1 MIPTFDRIDHVHVYA
16 ADRAKAERWYAE
28 VMGFSR
34 VPELEEWAADG
45 GPLTL
50 GNASGSVHFALF
62 ERPPQAGAEHSTIAL
77 ATGPEEFVA
86 WRDHLAKALGHPV
99 EVVDHRLSWSLYFR
113 DPDGNPWEITTYQ
126 HAAAATLLARARA

>member
-16 ADRAKAERWYAE
+16 SDRAKAERWYAE

-62 ERPPQAGAEHSTIAL
+62 ERP
-77 ATGPEEFVA
+77 
-86 WRDHLAKALGHPV
+86 
-99 EVVDHRLSWSLYFR
+99 
-113 DPDGNPWEITTYQ
+113 
-126 HAAAATLLARARA
+126 